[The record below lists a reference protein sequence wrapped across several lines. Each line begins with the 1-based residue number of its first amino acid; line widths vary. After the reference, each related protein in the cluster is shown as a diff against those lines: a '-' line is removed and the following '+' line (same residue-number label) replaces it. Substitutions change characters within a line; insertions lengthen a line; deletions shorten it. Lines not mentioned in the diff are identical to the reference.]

1 MRPSRITDDWRNTA
15 KIFYEIW
22 NLLYCIRT
30 MNGKHVSIKVPMNS
44 GCLYYNYK
52 GFFGILLMAICD
64 ARYVFSFIDIGDYGS
79 NNDSGVFCK
88 SVIGK

>member
-1 MRPSRITDDWRNTA
+1 
-15 KIFYEIW
+15 
-22 NLLYCIRT
+22 
-30 MNGKHVSIKVPMNS
+30 MNS